1 MHALLQPLTLAL
13 RPAFRRVHAW
23 ALCLGA
29 ALVVA
34 QGHAQE
40 SDHGAAWVSSAEHQR
55 VILPRLSK
63 QPAAATRPA
72 ARGVSESAGPV
83 DAMPD
88 ATVQRATT
96 TDRAAAVAEQLLQRP
111 SRAALANRASERRHQ
126 MTPEMAQMLQRASH
140 HFAVDAHLVQAV
152 IHAESAFNPHA
163 VSPKNAIGLMQVLPS
178 TARDLGLQ
186 DLQGLSVEQLLADPR
201 VSIVLGTKYLAEQ
214 LARFGGDVEL
224 AVAAYNAGPGA
235 VIKAGHRVPNYP
247 ETRHYVRRV
256 LSLAQTYRRQ
266 GSRQGSLGAPA

>member
-13 RPAFRRVHAW
+13 CPAFRRVHAW

-34 QGHAQE
+34 QGHAQASE
-40 SDHGAAWVSSAEHQR
+40 KGAAWISSAEHQR

-63 QPAAATRPA
+63 LPA
-72 ARGVSESAGPV
+72 ARSHP
-83 DAMPD
+83 
-88 ATVQRATT
+88 T
-96 TDRAAAVAEQLLQRP
+96 AAVPVGMANSEATNDTAAVGAEQLLQRP
-111 SRAALANRASERRHQ
+111 VQTNRRGRQ
-126 MTPEMAQMLQRASH
+126 MTPEMAKMLQRASH
-140 HFAVDAHLVQAV
+140 HFAVDVHLVKAV
-152 IHAESAFNPHA
+152 IHAESAFNPRA

-186 DLQGLSVEQLLADPR
+186 DLQSLSVEQLLADPR

-256 LSLAQTYRRQ
+256 LNLAQLYR
-266 GSRQGSLGAPA
+266 RQGSLGAPT

>member
-1 MHALLQPLTLAL
+1 MQAQRPSSSLAN
-13 RPAFRRVHAW
+13 RTVFRRVRAC

-29 ALVVA
+29 ALLMVV

-40 SDHGAAWVSSAEHQR
+40 PEQGVAWISGEQHQR
-55 VILPRLSK
+55 VILPRLSGK
-63 QPAAATRPA
+63 TAAQSSPT
-72 ARGVSESAGPV
+72 ARGVSEPMPVVSTLSASSNDP
-83 DAMPD
+83 A
-88 ATVQRATT
+88 Q
-96 TDRAAAVAEQLLQRP
+96 AVAEQLLQRP
-111 SRAALANRASERRHQ
+111 ARAVRSQRQGRR
-126 MTPEMAQMLQRASH
+126 MTPEMAQMLQRASR
-140 HFAVDAHLVQAV
+140 HFSVDAHLVQAV
-152 IHAESAFNPHA
+152 IHAESAFNPRA

-214 LARFGGDVEL
+214 LARFRGDVEL

-256 LSLAQTYRRQ
+256 LDLAQSYRRQ
-266 GSRQGSLGAPA
+266 GSRPDSLGAPT

>member
-1 MHALLQPLTLAL
+1 MQAQHHLLSLSN
-13 RPAFRRVHAW
+13 RPVFRRVGAW
-23 ALCLGA
+23 VLCVGA
-29 ALVVA
+29 ALVGT
-34 QGHAQE
+34 QPYAQE
-40 SDHGAAWVSSAEHQR
+40 SEQGAAWISGAEHQR
-55 VILPRLSK
+55 VILPRMSK
-63 QPAAATRPA
+63 QPAARSRTA
-72 ARGVSESAGPV
+72 ARGLSEPVPVGTTFPSATS
-83 DAMPD
+83 D
-88 ATVQRATT
+88 T
-96 TDRAAAVAEQLLQRP
+96 AADVAEQLLQRP
-111 SRAALANRASERRHQ
+111 VQAKRRGRQ

-186 DLQGLSVEQLLADPR
+186 DFQGLSVEQLLADPR

>member
-1 MHALLQPLTLAL
+1 MQAQHPSSSLAN
-13 RPAFRRVHAW
+13 RTVFRRVRGC

-29 ALVVA
+29 ALVVVVH
-34 QGHAQE
+34 GHAQE
-40 SDHGAAWVSSAEHQR
+40 PEQGVAWISGEQHQR
-55 VILPRLSK
+55 VILPRLSGK
-63 QPAAATRPA
+63 TAAQSNLTAK
-72 ARGVSESAGPV
+72 GVSEPMPVVSTLSASSNDP
-83 DAMPD
+83 A
-88 ATVQRATT
+88 Q
-96 TDRAAAVAEQLLQRP
+96 AVAEQLLQKP
-111 SRAALANRASERRHQ
+111 ARAVRAQRQGRKK
-126 MTPEMAQMLQRASH
+126 MTPEMAQMLQRASR
-140 HFAVDAHLVQAV
+140 HFSVDAHLVQAV
-152 IHAESAFNPHA
+152 IHAESAFNPRA

-256 LSLAQTYRRQ
+256 LSLTQSYRRQ
-266 GSRQGSLGAPA
+266 GAQGAPT

>member
-1 MHALLQPLTLAL
+1 
-13 RPAFRRVHAW
+13 
-23 ALCLGA
+23 
-29 ALVVA
+29 
-34 QGHAQE
+34 
-40 SDHGAAWVSSAEHQR
+40 
-55 VILPRLSK
+55 
-63 QPAAATRPA
+63 
-72 ARGVSESAGPV
+72 
-83 DAMPD
+83 MPD

-111 SRAALANRASERRHQ
+111 LPAVRSHARARQ
-126 MTPEMAQMLQRASH
+126 MTPEMAQMLQRASR

-152 IHAESAFNPHA
+152 IHAESAFNPRA

-186 DLQGLSVEQLLADPR
+186 ELQGLSVEQLLADPR

-214 LARFGGDVEL
+214 LARFDGNVEL

-247 ETRHYVRRV
+247 ETRQYVRRV
-256 LSLAQTYRRQ
+256 LSLAKAYQSAVQ
-266 GSRQGSLGAPA
+266 GTAEPGEPT